1 MSQGVQPRRPA
12 WQTEE
17 LDDEWPDDCSDDEQ
31 DAERDG
37 QGHEN
42 SSLSL
47 TAPRGTLQLRD
58 FDPVSSDKPGE
69 SSSTEPTE
77 PIGTFVIRHDAPT
90 THINPMTPGAKKNAH
105 KDFFSPMALER
116 MFEPPSPPK
125 PSILHVPLASNP
137 TNAPFQ
143 PSRLSQVH
151 LANSSLS
158 PQNSAL
164 DDCAREPRRSDEIVE
179 TDMPNMISFDG
190 RKPSLNCQFTFA
202 VARQTPPQPQPH
214 FITPS
219 GLPQAESTPLPTH
232 PPSSTI
238 PATDPRLRLFQFQ
251 YDTFTRDHLSAM
263 VDSIAIN
270 SPSISNPDHFPG
282 SLPSPSGLSP
292 VTDPH
297 TTGGSSDFRS
307 AKRIKLSPVSDF
319 FSDGD
324 GINPV
329 GRRPK
334 ARTDWVGESKSLMAQ
349 IKEAR
354 DFSTISSVTTTK
366 RPGQVFD
373 GQPHDRLPP
382 GAQLSRP
389 PGE

>member
-1 MSQGVQPRRPA
+1 MSQDAQPRRPA

-17 LDDEWPDDCSDDEQ
+17 LDDEWPDDSLDDEQ
-31 DAERDG
+31 DAEQDG
-37 QGHEN
+37 QAHEN
-42 SSLSL
+42 GTLL
-47 TAPRGTLQLRD
+47 FTAPRGTIQLRD
-58 FDPVSSDKPGE
+58 FGSVSSARPAE
-69 SSSTEPTE
+69 PSFAQPTE
-77 PIGTFVIRHDAPT
+77 PVGTFVIRHDAPT
-90 THINPMTPGAKKNAH
+90 NHFNPMTPGAKKNAV
-105 KDFFSPMALER
+105 KGFFSPMALER

-125 PSILHVPLASNP
+125 TSTLHVPLASKP

-151 LANSSLS
+151 LATSSLS
-158 PQNSAL
+158 SHNSAL
-164 DDCAREPRRSDEIVE
+164 DDCAQGPQRNDEIVE

-202 VARQTPPQPQPH
+202 MARQTPSRPPNL
-214 FITPS
+214 IKPS

-232 PPSSTI
+232 PTSPIVPVS
-238 PATDPRLRLFQFQ
+238 DPRLRLFQFQ

-270 SPSISNPDHFPG
+270 SPSISNPDHFPR
-282 SLPSPSGLSP
+282 SLPSPFGLSP

-297 TTGGSSDFRS
+297 TTGSSSDLRS
-307 AKRIKLSPVSDF
+307 AIRIKLSPITDF
-319 FSDGD
+319 FPDGD
-324 GINPV
+324 GSSPTV
-329 GRRPK
+329 QRPK

-354 DFSTISSVTTTK
+354 DFSTTSSVTTTK
-366 RPGQVFD
+366 PPVLE

-382 GAQLSRP
+382 VPQLPRP
-389 PGE
+389 PSE